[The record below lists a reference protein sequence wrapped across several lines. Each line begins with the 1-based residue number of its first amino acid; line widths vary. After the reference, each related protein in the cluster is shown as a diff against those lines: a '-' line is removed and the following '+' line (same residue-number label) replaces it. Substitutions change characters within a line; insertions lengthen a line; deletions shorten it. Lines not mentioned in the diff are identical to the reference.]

1 MELFTALGD
10 AQPSKEGFV
19 TRLASHHTQSP
30 ETVLFANA
38 RVRVLLSSQDR
49 GGSFGLMEFVDLAER
64 WWS

>member
-1 MELFTALGD
+1 MELSTALGD

-30 ETVLFANA
+30 ETLFANA
-38 RVRVLLSSQDR
+38 RLRVLLSSQDT
-49 GGSFGLMEFVDLAER
+49 GGSFGLMEAER